1 MLNIRLN
8 EDRGHANHGWL
19 DTHFTFSFAN
29 YYDPEH
35 IGFRAL
41 RVINEDF
48 IAPGMGFGTHPH
60 KDMEILSYVLSGELG
75 HKDSLGSGGVVRHGD
90 VQFMSAGTGI
100 RHSEANPSSTE
111 TTHMLQI
118 WLLPN
123 QNGLDPKYEQ
133 KTFPIDT
140 QPNRLHLIASRDGR
154 YGSFIIRSD
163 AEVYAGKLDG
173 GTTVDQTLT
182 GNHGWVQ
189 VAAGEVTVNG
199 KTLQAGDG
207 LAIDGEGWV
216 QIIATDKAEILLF
229 DLG

>member
-1 MLNIRLN
+1 MLDIRLN

-19 DTHFTFSFAN
+19 DTHFTFSFSN

-35 IGFRAL
+35 MGFRAL

-48 IAPGMGFGTHPH
+48 IAPGKGFGAHPH
-60 KDMEILSYVLSGELG
+60 QDMEILTYVLSGELG
-75 HKDSLGSGGVVRHGD
+75 HKDSLGSGGVIRHGE

-100 RHSEANPSSTE
+100 RHSEANPSPTE

-123 QNGLDPKYEQ
+123 RNGLDPKYEQ
-133 KTFPIDT
+133 KAFPIET
-140 QPNRLHLIASRDGR
+140 QPNQLHLIASRDGR
-154 YGSFIIRSD
+154 DGSFLIRSD
-163 AEVYAGKLDG
+163 AEVYAGKLEG

-189 VAAGEVTVNG
+189 VASGEVTVNG

-216 QIIATDKAEILLF
+216 QIVATDNAEILLF

>member
-8 EDRGHANHGWL
+8 EDRGHSNHGWL

-29 YYDPEH
+29 YYDPKH
-35 IGFRAL
+35 MGFRAL

-48 IAPGMGFGTHPH
+48 IAPGRGFGAHPH
-60 KDMEILSYVLSGELG
+60 QDMEILSYVLSGELG
-75 HKDSLGSGGVVRHGD
+75 HQDSLGSGGVIRHGD

-100 RHSEANPSSTE
+100 RHSEANPSPTE

-123 QNGLDPKYEQ
+123 RKGLDPKYEQ
-133 KTFPIDT
+133 RTFPIAT

-154 YGSFIIRSD
+154 DGSFLIRSD
-163 AEVYAGKLDG
+163 AEVYAGKLDA
-173 GTTVDQTLT
+173 GTTVDQALT

-189 VAAGEVTVNG
+189 VAAGSVTANG
-199 KTLQAGDG
+199 KTLHAGDG
-207 LAIDGEGWV
+207 LAIDGEASV
-216 QIIATDKAEILLF
+216 QIAAADKAEILLF

>member
-1 MLNIRLN
+1 
-8 EDRGHANHGWL
+8 
-19 DTHFTFSFAN
+19 
-29 YYDPEH
+29 
-35 IGFRAL
+35 
-41 RVINEDF
+41 
-48 IAPGMGFGTHPH
+48 
-60 KDMEILSYVLSGELG
+60 
-75 HKDSLGSGGVVRHGD
+75 
-90 VQFMSAGTGI
+90 MSAGTGI

-123 QNGLDPKYEQ
+123 RNGLDPKYEQ
-133 KTFPIDT
+133 KSFPIDT

-154 YGSFIIRSD
+154 DGSFLIRSD
-163 AEVYAGKLDG
+163 AEVYAGKLDA

-189 VAAGEVTVNG
+189 VAVGEVTVNG

-207 LAIDGEGWV
+207 LAIDGENWV
-216 QIIATDKAEILLF
+216 QIAATDKAEILLF

>member
-1 MLNIRLN
+1 MQYIRLN
-8 EDRGHANHGWL
+8 ENRGHANHGWL
-19 DTHFTFSFAN
+19 NTRFTFSFSN

-35 IGFRAL
+35 MGFRAL

-60 KDMEILSYVLSGELG
+60 NDMEILSYVLKGELG
-75 HKDSLGSGGVVRHGD
+75 HQDSLGSGGVIRHGD

-100 RHSEANPSSTE
+100 RHSEANPSATE

-123 QNGLDPKYEQ
+123 RNGLDPKYEQ
-133 KTFPIDT
+133 KAFPIDS
-140 QPNRLHLIASRDGR
+140 QANRLHLIASRDGR
-154 YGSFIIRSD
+154 DGSFLIRSD
-163 AEVYAGKLDG
+163 AEVYAGKLDA
-173 GTTVDQTLT
+173 GTKVDQSLT

-189 VAAGEVTVNG
+189 VAAGSVTANG

-207 LAIDGEGWV
+207 LAIDGEASV
-216 QIIATDKAEILLF
+216 RITATSNAEILLF